1 MLLGLWTEAHD
12 MVHAAP
18 DAGREDRVDDKGG
31 EDRADRRKQMDADA
45 GRHDPALSVGGN
57 GRRGCPKSFHRYSSP
72 RSVRPSVAGCAAS
85 GSYCGRA
92 SIQAEAPRAGDV
104 ARPGRAPSLELPAAN
119 PNISPLFLTSAQ
131 ANAYANAATNDSRA
145 TRLSAQFLHE
155 IQRYS
160 PQRVSVSAESL
171 SGEK

>member
-1 MLLGLWTEAHD
+1 MMMAARIVLTAANRWTPMPAGTTRPCPSEETAAG
-12 MVHAAP
+12 AAP
-18 DAGREDRVDDKGG
+18 SRSIAI
-31 EDRADRRKQMDADA
+31 RA
-45 GRHDPALSVGGN
+45 
-57 GRRGCPKSFHRYSSP
+57 P
-72 RSVRPSVAGCAAS
+72 RFIRPPVAGCAAS

-92 SIQAEAPRAGDV
+92 SIRADAPRAGDV

-171 SGEK
+171 PGEK